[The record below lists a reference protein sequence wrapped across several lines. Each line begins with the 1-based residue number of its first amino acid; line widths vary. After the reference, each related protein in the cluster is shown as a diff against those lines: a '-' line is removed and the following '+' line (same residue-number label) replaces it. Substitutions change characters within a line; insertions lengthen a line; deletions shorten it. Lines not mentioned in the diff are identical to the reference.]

1 MRHGIKRIG
10 ASCLRVLTPVKQ
22 TRKEILHDVGITAVS
37 LISASVVCG
46 LLNLMGDSEDAA
58 PMVFVL
64 AVLVIARFTDG
75 YFYSLIASIL
85 SVFSVNYVFAYPYF
99 AFNFTITGYPFTF
112 LTMFTVSL
120 VVGMLTDQTKRQSR
134 VQAEA
139 EKEKMK
145 ANLLRSV
152 SHDLRTPL
160 TSIIGSSSAVLEN
173 YDVLSDDVK
182 KDLIGHVREEAQWL
196 VRMVENILSV
206 TRIHDGAVRIKKTP
220 EAVEEIAAEAVSKF
234 RKSSSSLPV
243 RVRVPSELMMVP
255 MDSTL
260 IEQVL
265 INLMENVVQ
274 HAGTATEIELRIGEQ
289 DGMACF
295 SVLDNGNGIDE
306 AMLPRLFDGLFPH
319 ANEMTGD
326 GRRSLGIGLSAC
338 KSIVRAH
345 GGDMSAENRPEG
357 GACVT
362 FRLPMEEA

>member
-1 MRHGIKRIG
+1 M
-10 ASCLRVLTPVKQ
+10 
-22 TRKEILHDVGITAVS
+22 
-37 LISASVVCG
+37 
-46 LLNLMGDSEDAA
+46 
-58 PMVFVL
+58 
-64 AVLVIARFTDG
+64 
-75 YFYSLIASIL
+75 Y
-85 SVFSVNYVFAYPYF
+85 
-99 AFNFTITGYPFTF
+99 
-112 LTMFTVSL
+112 
-120 VVGMLTDQTKRQSR
+120 KRQ
-134 VQAEA
+134 
-139 EKEKMK
+139 
-145 ANLLRSV
+145 
-152 SHDLRTPL
+152 
-160 TSIIGSSSAVLEN
+160 
-173 YDVLSDDVK
+173 
-182 KDLIGHVREEAQWL
+182 
-196 VRMVENILSV
+196 
-206 TRIHDGAVRIKKTP
+206 
-220 EAVEEIAAEAVSKF
+220 VEEIAAEAVSKF